1 MPYWW
6 SRKQWQKQ
14 FPREESIAVCHAN
27 MEVIRADYEPNDD
40 IRYCLSWSAPNK
52 AGRPPKGK
60 RWLSAIEVA
69 QGNKR
74 TAPKKPLTQLDEHMP
89 PKAY

>member
-6 SRKQWQKQ
+6 SREQWQKQ
-14 FPREESIAVCHAN
+14 FPRESIAVCHAN
-27 MEVIRADYEPNDD
+27 MEVIRADYEPDDD
-40 IRYCLSWSAPNK
+40 IRYCPSWSAPNK

-60 RWLSAIEVA
+60 RRLSAIEVA